1 MYTKKVNR
9 SVNLVQEATQYQM
22 SKIKRPKPY
31 SVNLYPILQNDGTGD
46 RSKLTK
52 DCMKS
57 TSRYKR

>member
-1 MYTKKVNR
+1 M
-9 SVNLVQEATQYQM
+9 QEATQYQM

-31 SVNLYPILQNDGTGD
+31 SVNLCPILQNDGTGD

-57 TSRYKR
+57 TARYKR